1 MAMQSFSVF
10 KQHLHGLTKETLHA
24 IQVPLA
30 IYDNTMTIGK
40 TLLFRSTCYLDVA
53 PGQDH
58 SQVVSWHDV
67 LS

>member
-10 KQHLHGLTKETLHA
+10 EQHLHGLTKEALHA

-40 TLLFRSTCYLDVA
+40 TLPF
-53 PGQDH
+53 
-58 SQVVSWHDV
+58 
-67 LS
+67 